1 MRPSK
6 TSRPLALALAASL
19 ASLMPVR
26 GRGDTVDVSS
36 TTMLIVRDEARAGT
50 LYTIAP
56 VYEILSISA
65 RNIENPVAD
74 DFKLV
79 VSTWGA
85 AGLGKNLVWYDNDPP
100 VYRVFGDLDLAY
112 VQGELLRRTV
122 QLRVGRQLA
131 AGGVVGSIQ
140 LDGAST
146 LVRLPYG
153 FGVSGFVGSPVSQR
167 FLAPGGDATWNPE
180 RGNFAT
186 GGRLFYALPRWG
198 EVGVSTAYIQDRGD
212 PSRRWVGGDLRV
224 TPWRPLTLLANT
236 NYDLYEARWVET
248 YLLGQFQVLR
258 KLLLTADYRHVD
270 PDLLLPRSSILA
282 VFAVD
287 RRNEVGVGAQYGP
300 WRAITFAGDYHYL
313 KEEGGEGHR
322 VSGRATWRPAPD
334 TAIGAEIG
342 FLSRYESPS
351 GSYLNNGY
359 FMGRAFGSKTIDR
372 FTATVD
378 LQDYAFQQRINGER
392 NSFIGTATLAYAI
405 GWGFAALA
413 SGSGAVTP
421 YYEGRFEIMAK
432 LAYNQSYHLREV
444 R

>member
-74 DFKLV
+74 DLKLV

-131 AGGVVGSIQ
+131 AGGVVGS
-140 LDGAST
+140 
-146 LVRLPYG
+146 
-153 FGVSGFVGSPVSQR
+153 PVSQR
-167 FLAPGGDATWNPE
+167 FLAPGGDATWNQG

-186 GGRLFYALPRWG
+186 GGRLSYALPLLG
-198 EVGVSTAYIQDRGD
+198 EVGVSTAYVQDRGD

-224 TPWRPLTLLANT
+224 TPLRPLTLLAST

>member
-1 MRPSK
+1 MRSNA
-6 TSRPLALALAASL
+6 TGRGLALALAASL
-19 ASLMPVR
+19 ASLAPGR
-26 GRGDTVDVSS
+26 GRADTVDVSS

-74 DFKLV
+74 DLKLV

-85 AGLGKNLVWYDNDPP
+85 ASLGKNLVWYDNDPP

-112 VQGELLRRTV
+112 VQGELLKRAV

-140 LDGAST
+140 VDGASA
-146 LVRLPYG
+146 LIRLPHG
-153 FGVSGFVGSPVSQR
+153 FGASGFVGSPVSQR

-186 GGRLFYALPRWG
+186 GGRVFYTLPPWG
-198 EVGVSTAYIQDRGD
+198 ELGVSTAFIQDRGA
-212 PSRRWVGGDLRV
+212 PSRRWIGGDLRV

-248 YLLGQFQVLR
+248 YLLGQLQVLR
-258 KLLLTADYRHVD
+258 GLLVTADYRHVD
-270 PDLLLPRSSILA
+270 PDLLLPRSSILS

-300 WRAITFAGDYHYL
+300 WKALTFAGDYHYL
-313 KEEGGEGHR
+313 NEEGGAGHR
-322 VSGRATWRPAPD
+322 VSVRATWRPAHD
-334 TAIGAEIG
+334 TALGAEIG
-342 FLSRYESPS
+342 FLSHYQTPS

-359 FMGRAFGSKTIDR
+359 FMGRVFGSKTIDR
-372 FTATVD
+372 FTATLD
-378 LQDYAFQQRINGER
+378 LQDYAFQQRINAER

-405 GWGFAALA
+405 GWGFAALV
-413 SGSGAVTP
+413 SGAGAVTP
-421 YYEGRFEIMAK
+421 YYEGRFDLLAK
-432 LAYNQSYHLREV
+432 VAYNQSYHLREV